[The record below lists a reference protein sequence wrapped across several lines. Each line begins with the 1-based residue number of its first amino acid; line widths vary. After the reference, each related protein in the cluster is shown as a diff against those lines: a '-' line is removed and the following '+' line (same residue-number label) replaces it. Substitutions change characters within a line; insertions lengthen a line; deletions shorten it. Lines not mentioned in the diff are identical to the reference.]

1 MLPRHNNPQIEQ
13 LMSSLTLEELRTE
26 GVAAALDQCDYTAN
40 VRSQI
45 GSVLDIYRGF
55 DHTAAFHRVIHEAVL
70 ARTASTVM
78 YSVLPFTNVEAL
90 TNIVAEDKEEL
101 LRRVDEVASHWAELV
116 PTIADKVKENA
127 VMVKAKFAAL
137 VDSIVGTADIKDLEE
152 RMNIMQKAFAEGA
165 YDADGSGAVH

>member
-1 MLPRHNNPQIEQ
+1 MLPRHNNPQVEEI
-13 LMSSLTLEELRTE
+13 MSSLTLDELRTE

-55 DHTAAFHRVIHEAVL
+55 EHTGPYHRVIHEAVL

-90 TNIVAEDKEEL
+90 THIVAEDKEEL
-101 LRRVDEVASHWAELV
+101 LGRVDEVAHHWKELV
-116 PTIADKVKENA
+116 PAIADKVTENA
-127 VMVKAKFAAL
+127 ELVKAKFSAL
-137 VDSIVGTADIKDLEE
+137 VDAIVGTVDVKDLNE
-152 RMNIMQKAFAEGA
+152 RLQIMQNAFAEGA
-165 YDADGSGAVH
+165 YNADGSGAVH

>member
-1 MLPRHNNPQIEQ
+1 MLPKHNNPQIEEV
-13 LMSSLTLEELRTE
+13 MSSLTIDELRTE

-55 DHTAAFHRVIHEAVL
+55 DHTKPYHRVIHEAVL

-90 TNIVAEDKEEL
+90 THIVAEDKAEL
-101 LRRVDEVASHWAELV
+101 LRRVDEVADHWAELV
-116 PTIADKVKENA
+116 PSIASKVKENA
-127 VMVKAKFAAL
+127 ELVKGKFSAL
-137 VDSIVGTADIKDLEE
+137 VDAIVGTADVEDLQE
-152 RMNIMQKAFAEGA
+152 RMNIMQNAFAEGA
-165 YDADGSGAVH
+165 YNADGSSAVH